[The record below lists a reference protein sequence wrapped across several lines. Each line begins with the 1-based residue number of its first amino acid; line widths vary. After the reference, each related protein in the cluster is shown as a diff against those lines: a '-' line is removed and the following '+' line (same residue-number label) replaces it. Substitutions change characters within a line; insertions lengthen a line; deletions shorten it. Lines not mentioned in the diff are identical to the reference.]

1 MDVDVGSG
9 AVVVLVDV
17 EFATQDVPR
26 GADAEIYEHDSDADF
41 EEWSNGFVAFEGEVF
56 SDQNDGS
63 EDEKRDGVSG
73 APGRS
78 EPDAL
83 PNVSLFSDDV
93 GDGDDVVGISG
104 VFQAEQEAESE
115 DSEYAGVDV
124 HMSSAKRSVIK
135 YESQVS
141 TDWAGQQELESWL
154 KERWHAR
161 RDSNPR
167 PSGSKPDALSPEL
180 RAHVDSRICKLGWGG
195 RRELNPR
202 SSGPQPDVLTAT
214 LRPPRGCIREV
225 CIGLILN

>member
-124 HMSSAKRSVIK
+124 HMSSAKRSAIK

-141 TDWAGQQELESWL
+141 TDWIG
-154 KERWHAR
+154 
-161 RDSNPR
+161 
-167 PSGSKPDALSPEL
+167 
-180 RAHVDSRICKLGWGG
+180 KL
-195 RRELNPR
+195 
-202 SSGPQPDVLTAT
+202 A
-214 LRPPRGCIREV
+214 
-225 CIGLILN
+225 